1 VERFCNVLR
10 EFLSGSHFIVITHHK
25 RTMQSCDQLYGI
37 TMPQRGVSKRVSV
50 RFEQVGKDGTIAK
63 EAVEAAQAEE
73 ARNDDGRGALQGDD
87 ANRPSDALAGAWERN

>member
-1 VERFCNVLR
+1 
-10 EFLSGSHFIVITHHK
+10 
-25 RTMQSCDQLYGI
+25 MQSCDQLYGI

-63 EAVEAAQAEE
+63 EAVDAAQAEE
-73 ARNDDGRGALQGDD
+73 AQNQGQNQGPSQGARAGSPED

>member
-1 VERFCNVLR
+1 
-10 EFLSGSHFIVITHHK
+10 
-25 RTMQSCDQLYGI
+25 MQSCDQLYGI

-63 EAVEAAQAEE
+63 DAVEAAVAE
-73 ARNDDGRGALQGDD
+73 D

>member
-1 VERFCNVLR
+1 
-10 EFLSGSHFIVITHHK
+10 
-25 RTMQSCDQLYGI
+25 MQSCDQLYGI

-63 EAVEAAQAEE
+63 EAVDAAQAEE
-73 ARNDDGRGALQGDD
+73 ARSQGESQGARAASHED

>member
-1 VERFCNVLR
+1 
-10 EFLSGSHFIVITHHK
+10 
-25 RTMQSCDQLYGI
+25 MQSCDQLYGI

-63 EAVEAAQAEE
+63 EAVDAAQAEE
-73 ARNDDGRGALQGDD
+73 AQNQNQNQSQGARAGSLED